1 MYSYPYDPTGKAVT
15 NKFSE
20 EHIISTENRSERVV
34 RIRHAPFFKPLTIT
48 YGNSDTPLTEGVDF
62 EYAYELPELD
72 DSVVGPVYM
81 GVNLINPQV
90 SGSVRFAGQLLGGT
104 FYQPYYEML
113 DDLIKHLNNPVSASW
128 LSVLNRPALLP
139 PMPSATSWDDLLNK
153 KYLASAIR
161 DLKVGSEVAHAAIKA
176 KLDALKAE
184 VEGIYRDIVAF
195 DYPGHAATW
204 NPHDT
209 TVVQIGA
216 HPESAKVPDAMKAY
230 GKTLKTLTA
239 EVRALGLSQ
248 TEIDKYLAYNCFKDV
263 SGVFVQMI
271 APNRPLF
278 RSPAGE
284 TELLFTDTS
293 YEIRSNGS
301 VVLAVGV
308 DLENTDE
315 SYIEW
320 VVGTNKLR
328 ITSSANQLGMA
339 SLTLNGAALLNA
351 VTIQDYQAQ
360 GGGGTDPDDNEL
372 KITGIGIRFEGKG
385 SLADPVK
392 GHLIVPQA
400 TLAASGAV
408 KLKSGPGTE
417 TAGYAAATDAVAAYQ
432 QQQSNFVLKDTRVN
446 DMKMDQ
452 GSLTLTKTHLWMG
465 SVDNTADLAKP
476 LSKDLRDAI
485 MLLAEKNHKHDW
497 NGFGILPATT
507 DEYGVTKFASTTGGL
522 AQLKAVAPVVLVDL
536 AARAEALR
544 VALQNTNPSA
554 VVDFAAVDKATW
566 LVNSGRNGVSVQ
578 DLRYFFVL
586 NGERKEGRVTG
597 TINLDT
603 TPMFNWML
611 ATNLDEKRW
620 PAAVLHDTQL
630 TMDLGDLPTCAVTV
644 GRTASEMGALA
655 YSSMLFKERVKIP
668 RGQLHV
674 RCQAEGKISIYVDGV
689 NRGGGDDFS
698 ALTLDVN
705 PAVEH
710 TVAIRVD
717 ADAPTKIAG
726 VWYDIMDRDFIVAY
740 SQPGT
745 RIGTLE
751 EFYNP
756 NGMRHYLYMNMRTGS
771 LFSRGEIAPTVGIE
785 LAAVLVGYIDVPIT
799 GLVAGATYP
808 MGSMVDYGEFK
819 ELEVHALLTNVHKPT
834 LGDFAISDA
843 PLMQLGG
850 MVEIE
855 PAWFGVRKSGVAGG
869 FTKKF
874 GRVDA
879 DFTAAV
885 DRLRVGFS
893 TATNHPGHW
902 VTPLNPNE
910 GGLDTIDGVL
920 MANAPTLS
928 NGEAEYG
935 NDLWFF
941 VAHHGQNSLAPMIRI
956 NPYTG
961 VLQHSLTPM
970 RAALGDAEFPAT
982 VPRVVVATM
991 TQNTGWDEDIPYQQF
1006 GYEDG
1011 ETHGNDWQL
1020 SRRIIVRYSYIPAS
1034 RTLRL
1039 CYEIYRNGVAKRW
1052 WREYVLSLDISHLFK
1067 KGVVGIERA
1076 AVVAPISLR
1085 LLTSWMPMLGG
1096 SADSLK
1102 DKFEYLPSLLAGY
1115 CEFDAVTVGD
1125 TAITAPNKPSP
1136 QAYSGSPYWGTEV
1149 TEFIAI
1155 PKAGGKVAHNHNM
1168 LWPACCYPFVPK
1180 PIAVKKLRGQIWDY
1194 APTDYKGIV
1203 PKEGFYIIA
1212 DVPSIGPDTVVGCEL
1227 KINCPAVVT
1236 VGGTVIL
1243 SESHPTNTPA
1253 PATYMAV
1260 PMKLPKLDNVKLNR
1274 LQLEVLVP
1282 AGHVL
1287 GNLSLNFKLTF
1298 DNGGT
1303 VTEWVMTG
1311 DQDIYYSEYGY
1322 NVVKKNPWNMTQRTL
1337 DLLRERAKA
1346 QKAS

>member
-20 EHIISTENRSERVV
+20 EHIVSSENRSERVV

-72 DSVVGPVYM
+72 DSVMGPVYM

-128 LSVLNRPALLP
+128 LSVLNRPALMP
-139 PMPSATSWDDLLNK
+139 AMPSATSWDDLLNK

-161 DLKVGSEVAHAAIKA
+161 DLKIGSEVAHAAIKA

-195 DYPGHAATW
+195 DYPGHASLW

-216 HPESAKVPDAMKAY
+216 HPESAKVPDAMMAY
-230 GKTLKTLTA
+230 GKKLKQLTA

-263 SGVFVQMI
+263 SGVFVQMV

-284 TELLFTDTS
+284 TELLFTDS
-293 YEIRSNGS
+293 AYEIRSNGA

-308 DLENTDE
+308 DLDNTDE

-328 ITSSANQLGMA
+328 ITSSANQFGMA

-372 KITGIGIRFEGKG
+372 KISGIGIRFEGKG
-385 SLADPVK
+385 SLLDPVK
-392 GHLIVPQA
+392 GHLIIPQA
-400 TLAASGAV
+400 TLAAPGAA
-408 KLKSGPGTE
+408 KLKSTPGTE
-417 TAGYAAATDAVAAYQ
+417 TTGFAAATDAVAAYQ
-432 QQQSNFVLKDTRVN
+432 QQQSNFVLKETRIN
-446 DMKMDQ
+446 DQKMDA
-452 GSLTLTKTHLWMG
+452 GSLTLTKTHLRMG

-476 LSKDLRDAI
+476 LSKGLRDAL

-507 DEYGVTKFASTTGGL
+507 ASHGVTKYASTIGGL
-522 AQLKAVAPVVLVDL
+522 AQLKAVAPAVLVDL
-536 AARAEALR
+536 AARAETLR
-544 VALQNTNPSA
+544 LALQNTNPGA
-554 VVDFAAVDKATW
+554 VVDFAAVDKTTW
-566 LVNSGRNGVSVQ
+566 TVNSGRNGVSVQ

-586 NGERKEGRVTG
+586 GGERKEGRVTG
-597 TINLDT
+597 TVNLDT
-603 TPMFNWML
+603 TPMFNWMFPS
-611 ATNLDEKRW
+611 NVDEKRW
-620 PAAVLHDTQL
+620 AAAVLHDKQL
-630 TMDLGDLPTCAVTV
+630 VTDLGDLPTCAVTV
-644 GRTASEMGALA
+644 GRSASEMGALA
-655 YSSMLFKERVKIP
+655 YSSMLFKERVMIS
-668 RGQLHV
+668 RGQLRV
-674 RCQAEGKISIYVDGV
+674 RCQAEGKITVYVDGV
-689 NRGGGDDFS
+689 SRGSGDDFVVV
-698 ALTLDVN
+698 TLNVN
-705 PAVEH
+705 PDVEH
-710 TVAIRVD
+710 VVAIRVD

-726 VWYDIMDRDFIVAY
+726 VWYDILDRDFIMAY
-740 SQPGT
+740 TQPGT
-745 RIGTLE
+745 RVGTLE

-756 NGMRHYLYMNMRTGS
+756 NGMRHYLYLNMRTGS
-771 LFSRGEIAPTVGIE
+771 LFSRGEVAPAVGIE

-799 GLVAGATYP
+799 GLVAGAAYS

-819 ELEVHALLTNVHKPT
+819 ELELHTALTNVHLPKSS
-834 LGDFAISDA
+834 DFAISDA
-843 PLMQLGG
+843 PMMKLGAI
-850 MVEIE
+850 VETE
-855 PAWFGVRKSGVAGG
+855 PKWYGARKSGAVGV

-879 DFTAAV
+879 LFPTPV
-885 DRLRVGFS
+885 ERFLLGFS
-893 TATNHPGHW
+893 TAANHPGCW
-902 VTPLNPNE
+902 VVPNNPQENSN
-910 GGLDTIDGVL
+910 DTIDGVL
-920 MANAPTLS
+920 VMNAPS
-928 NGEAEYG
+928 MSDSEEEYG
-935 NDLWFF
+935 RDLWFF
-941 VAHHGQNSLAPMIRI
+941 VAHHGKNPLAPSIHI
-956 NPYTG
+956 NPYDN
-961 VLQHSLTPM
+961 VLDHGLTPM
-970 RAALGDAEFPAT
+970 KRELGYSTFQTAPVNIGAVLSYVSGGEEEI
-982 VPRVVVATM
+982 
-991 TQNTGWDEDIPYQQF
+991 GYEQF

-1011 ETHGNDWQL
+1011 EVHGADWQL
-1020 SRRIIVRYSYIPAS
+1020 TRRIILRYRYVPLT

-1039 CYEIYRNGVAKRW
+1039 CYEIYRNGIAKRW
-1052 WREYVLSLDISHLFK
+1052 WREYVLSIDIAHMFK
-1067 KGVVGIERA
+1067 CGVVGIERRQ
-1076 AVVAPISLR
+1076 VAGAFKCQMLPTWL
-1085 LLTSWMPMLGG
+1085 PMIGG
-1096 SADSLK
+1096 NAESLK
-1102 DKFEYLPSLLAGY
+1102 NKFEYTPGLLEGY
-1115 CEFDAVTVGD
+1115 CEFDSMNDASATSLPG
-1125 TAITAPNKPSP
+1125 NPSP
-1136 QAYSGSPYWGTEV
+1136 QQFQTSSFWGTEV

-1298 DNGGT
+1298 DNAGT

>member
-128 LSVLNRPALLP
+128 LSVLNRPALMP
-139 PMPSATSWDDLLNK
+139 AMPSATSWDDLLNK

-161 DLKVGSEVAHAAIKA
+161 DLKIGSEVAHAAIKA

-195 DYPGHAATW
+195 DYPGHASQW

-216 HPESAKVPDAMKAY
+216 HPESAKVPDAMMAY
-230 GKTLKTLTA
+230 GKKLKQLTA
-239 EVRALGLSQ
+239 GVRALGLSQ
-248 TEIDKYLAYNCFKDV
+248 TEVDKYLAYNCFKDV

-452 GSLTLTKTHLWMG
+452 GSLTLTKTHLRMG

-497 NGFGILPATT
+497 NGFGILPATSALH
-507 DEYGVTKFASTTGGL
+507 GVTKYASTVGGL
-522 AQLKAVAPVVLVDL
+522 AQLKAVAPAVLVDL

-586 NGERKEGRVTG
+586 GGERKEGRVTG
-597 TINLDT
+597 TVNLDT

-655 YSSMLFKERVKIP
+655 YSSMLFKERVMIP
-668 RGQLHV
+668 RGQLRV
-674 RCQAEGKISIYVDGV
+674 RCQAEGKITVYVDGV
-689 NRGGGDDFS
+689 SQGSGTGFV
-698 ALTLDVN
+698 AIAVN
-705 PAVEH
+705 VKTDLEH

-726 VWYDIMDRDFIVAY
+726 AWYDILDRDFPMAY
-740 SQPGT
+740 SQPGS
-745 RIGTLE
+745 RVGTLE

-756 NGMRHYLYMNMRTGS
+756 NGMRHYLYMNMRSGS
-771 LFSRGEIAPTVGIE
+771 LFSRAEIAPTIGID
-785 LAAVLVGYIDVPIT
+785 LTTVLIGHIDVPIT
-799 GLVAGATYP
+799 GLVAGAT
-808 MGSMVDYGEFK
+808 MTLGGMVDYGEFK
-819 ELEVHALLTNVHKPT
+819 ELASHADMTNVHKPT
-834 LGDFAISDA
+834 LADFAISDA
-843 PLMQLGG
+843 PAMKLGAI
-850 MVEIE
+850 VETD
-855 PAWFGVRKSGVAGG
+855 PMWYGARKTGVAGG

-874 GRVDA
+874 GRIDA
-879 DFTAAV
+879 IFSAPV
-885 DRLRVGFS
+885 GQLMLGFS
-893 TATNHPGHW
+893 TKTNHPGHW
-902 VTPLNPNE
+902 VTPSNPQE
-910 GGLDTIDGVL
+910 AGHDTIDGVL
-920 MANAPTLS
+920 VVNSQTVT
-928 NGEAEYG
+928 GVEAEYDK
-935 NDLWFF
+935 DLWFF
-941 VAHHGQNSLAPMIRI
+941 VGHHGQNPLSPAIHI
-956 NPYTG
+956 NPYDN
-961 VLQHSLTPM
+961 VLEHGLSPM
-970 RAALGDAEFPAT
+970 KPGLGDNLLPAT
-982 VPRVVVATM
+982 PLAT
-991 TQNTGWDEDIPYQQF
+991 NGAVLSYVSGGDEDVGYAQF

-1011 ETHGNDWQL
+1011 EVHGVDWRL
-1020 SRRIIVRYSYIPAS
+1020 SRRIIVRYRYVPATK
-1034 RTLRL
+1034 TLRL
-1039 CYEIYRNGVAKRW
+1039 CYDIYRNGIAKRW
-1052 WREYVLSLDISHLFK
+1052 WREYVLSIDIAHLFK
-1067 KGVVGIERA
+1067 SGIVGIERRA
-1076 AVVAPISLR
+1076 AAGTIKWQMFA
-1085 LLTSWMPMLGG
+1085 SWLPMMGG
-1096 SADSLK
+1096 SFATLR
-1102 DKFEYLPSLLAGY
+1102 DKFEYTPGLLDGYSEYDSASEATTVATVAG
-1115 CEFDAVTVGD
+1115 
-1125 TAITAPNKPSP
+1125 KPSP
-1136 QAYSGSPYWGTEV
+1136 QQFLGSPFWGDEV
-1149 TEFIAI
+1149 TEFVAI

-1168 LWPACCYPFVPK
+1168 LWPAFCYSKVPG
-1180 PIAVKKLRGQIWDY
+1180 IFAVKKLRGQLWDY
-1194 APTDYKGIV
+1194 APTDYKGVI

-1212 DVPSIGPDTVVGCEL
+1212 DVPSISAATLVSCEL
-1227 KINCPAVVT
+1227 TINCPAEVT
-1236 VGGTVIL
+1236 LGGVSLLTVA
-1243 SESHPTNTPA
+1243 HPTNTPA
-1253 PATYMAV
+1253 PALYTSNPVGVAIR
-1260 PMKLPKLDNVKLNR
+1260 DCVKLNR
-1274 LQLEVLVP
+1274 LQLEVKVP
-1282 AGHVL
+1282 AGYIASY
-1287 GNLSLNFKLTF
+1287 LSLNFKLKF

-1303 VTEWVMTG
+1303 LTEWVMAG
-1311 DQDIYYSEYGY
+1311 DQDIYCSEYGY
-1322 NVVKKNPWNMTQRTL
+1322 NVAKKNPWNMTQRTL
-1337 DLLRERAKA
+1337 DLLRARAKA
-1346 QKAS
+1346 QKAG

>member
-128 LSVLNRPALLP
+128 LSVLNRPALMP
-139 PMPSATSWDDLLNK
+139 AMPSATSWDDLLNK

-184 VEGIYRDIVAF
+184 VEGIYRDIVNF
-195 DYPGHAATW
+195 DYPGHASLW

-216 HPESAKVPDAMKAY
+216 HPESVKVPDAMKAY

-400 TLAASGAV
+400 TLAANGAV

-452 GSLTLTKTHLWMG
+452 GSLTLTKTHLRMG

-497 NGFGILPATT
+497 NGFGILPATAASH
-507 DEYGVTKFASTTGGL
+507 GVTKYASTVGGL
-522 AQLKAVAPVVLVDL
+522 AQLKAVAPAVLVDL

-554 VVDFAAVDKATW
+554 VVDFAAVDKSVWT
-566 LVNSGRNGVSVQ
+566 VNSGRNGLSVQ

-586 NGERKEGRVTG
+586 AGERKEGRSSG

-611 ATNLDEKRW
+611 ATNTDETRW

-655 YSSMLFKERVKIP
+655 YSSMLFKERVMIP
-668 RGQLHV
+668 RGQLRV
-674 RCQAEGKISIYVDGV
+674 RCQAEGKITVYVDGV
-689 NRGGGDDFS
+689 SQGSGTGFV
-698 ALTLDVN
+698 AIAVN
-705 PAVEH
+705 VKTDLEH

-726 VWYDIMDRDFIVAY
+726 AWYDILDRDFPMAY
-740 SQPGT
+740 SQPGS
-745 RIGTLE
+745 RVGTLE

-756 NGMRHYLYMNMRTGS
+756 NGMRHYLYMNMRSGS
-771 LFSRGEIAPTVGIE
+771 LFSRAEIAPTIGID
-785 LAAVLVGYIDVPIT
+785 LTTVLIGHIDVPIT
-799 GLVAGATYP
+799 GLVAGAT
-808 MGSMVDYGEFK
+808 MTLGGMVDYGEFK
-819 ELEVHALLTNVHKPT
+819 ELASHADMTNVHKPT
-834 LGDFAISDA
+834 LADFAISDA
-843 PLMQLGG
+843 PAMKLGAI
-850 MVEIE
+850 VETD
-855 PAWFGVRKSGVAGG
+855 PMWYGARKTGVAGG

-874 GRVDA
+874 GRIDA
-879 DFTAAV
+879 IFSAPV
-885 DRLRVGFS
+885 GQLMLGFS
-893 TATNHPGHW
+893 TKTNHPGHW
-902 VTPLNPNE
+902 ATPSNPQE
-910 GGLDTIDGVL
+910 AGHDTIDGVL
-920 MANAPTLS
+920 VVNSQTVT
-928 NGEAEYG
+928 GVEAEYDK
-935 NDLWFF
+935 DLWFF
-941 VAHHGQNSLAPMIRI
+941 VGHHGQNPLSPAIHI
-956 NPYTG
+956 NPYDN
-961 VLQHSLTPM
+961 VLEHGLSPM
-970 RAALGDAEFPAT
+970 KPGLGDNLLPGTPLAT
-982 VPRVVVATM
+982 NGAVLSYVS
-991 TQNTGWDEDIPYQQF
+991 GGDEDVGYAQF

-1011 ETHGNDWQL
+1011 EVHGVDWRL
-1020 SRRIIVRYSYIPAS
+1020 SRRIIVRYRYVPATK
-1034 RTLRL
+1034 TLRL
-1039 CYEIYRNGVAKRW
+1039 CYDIYRNGIAKRW
-1052 WREYVLSLDISHLFK
+1052 WREYVLSIDIAHLFK
-1067 KGVVGIERA
+1067 SGIVGIERRA
-1076 AVVAPISLR
+1076 AAGTIKWQMFA
-1085 LLTSWMPMLGG
+1085 SWLPMMGG
-1096 SADSLK
+1096 SFATLR
-1102 DKFEYLPSLLAGY
+1102 DKFEYTPGLLDGYSEYDSASEATTVATVAG
-1115 CEFDAVTVGD
+1115 
-1125 TAITAPNKPSP
+1125 KPSP
-1136 QAYSGSPYWGTEV
+1136 QQFLGSPFWGDEV
-1149 TEFIAI
+1149 TEFVAI

-1168 LWPACCYPFVPK
+1168 LWPAFCYSKVPG
-1180 PIAVKKLRGQIWDY
+1180 IFAVKKLRGQLWDY
-1194 APTDYKGIV
+1194 APTDYKGVI

-1212 DVPSIGPDTVVGCEL
+1212 DVPSISAATLVSCEL
-1227 KINCPAVVT
+1227 TINCPAEVT
-1236 VGGTVIL
+1236 LGGVSLLTVA
-1243 SESHPTNTPA
+1243 HPTNTPA
-1253 PATYMAV
+1253 PALYTSNPVGVAIR
-1260 PMKLPKLDNVKLNR
+1260 DCVKLNR
-1274 LQLEVLVP
+1274 LQLEVKVP
-1282 AGHVL
+1282 AGYIASY
-1287 GNLSLNFKLTF
+1287 LSLNFKLKF

-1303 VTEWVMTG
+1303 LTEWVMAG
-1311 DQDIYYSEYGY
+1311 DQDIYCSEYGY
-1322 NVVKKNPWNMTQRTL
+1322 NVAKKNPWNMTQRTL
-1337 DLLRERAKA
+1337 DLLRARAKA
-1346 QKAS
+1346 QKAG

>member
-113 DDLIKHLNNPVSASW
+113 DDLIKHLNNPVTASW
-128 LSVLNRPALLP
+128 LSVLNRPALMP
-139 PMPSATSWDDLLNK
+139 VMPSATSWDDLLNK

-184 VEGIYRDIVAF
+184 VEGIYRDIVNF
-195 DYPGHAATW
+195 DYPGHASLW

-328 ITSSANQLGMA
+328 IASSANQLGMA

-400 TLAASGAV
+400 TMAASGAV

-417 TAGYAAATDAVAAYQ
+417 IAGYAAATDAVAAYQ

-452 GSLTLTKTHLWMG
+452 GSLTLTKTHLRMG

-497 NGFGILPATT
+497 NGFGILPATAASH
-507 DEYGVTKFASTTGGL
+507 GVTKYASTVGGL
-522 AQLKAVAPVVLVDL
+522 AQLKAVAPAVLVDL

-578 DLRYFFVL
+578 DLRYFFVSS
-586 NGERKEGRVTG
+586 GERKEGRVTG

-668 RGQLHV
+668 RGQLRV
-674 RCQAEGKISIYVDGV
+674 RCQAQGKITIYVNGV
-689 NRGGGDDFS
+689 SQGSGDDFVVV
-698 ALTLDVN
+698 TI
-705 PAVEH
+705 AVKPDLEH

-717 ADAPTKIAG
+717 SDAPSKIAG
-726 VWYDIMDRDFIVAY
+726 AWYDILDRDFIMAY

-745 RIGTLE
+745 RVGTLE

-756 NGMRHYLYMNMRTGS
+756 NGMRHYLYLNMRTGS
-771 LFSRGEIAPTVGIE
+771 LFSRGEIAPAVGIE
-785 LAAVLVGYIDVPIT
+785 LGAVLIGYIDVPTT
-799 GLVAGATYP
+799 GLIAGATYS

-819 ELEVHALLTNVHKPT
+819 ELDVHAEVVNVHMPDIS
-834 LGDFAISDA
+834 DFGISDA
-843 PLMQLGG
+843 PLMKLGAIVETEPMWYGTRQANKTVTG
-850 MVEIE
+850 MFI
-855 PAWFGVRKSGVAGG
+855 
-869 FTKKF
+869 KKF

-879 DFTAAV
+879 LFPTPIE
-885 DRLRVGFS
+885 RLLLGFS
-893 TATNHPGHW
+893 TATGHPGCW
-902 VTPLNPNE
+902 VVPKNPQENNH
-910 GGLDTIDGVL
+910 DTVDGVL
-920 MANAPTLS
+920 VMNAPTAA
-928 NGEAEYG
+928 NGEVEYG
-935 NDLWFF
+935 TDLWFF
-941 VAHHGQNSLAPMIRI
+941 VGHHGNNPFAPCVHI
-956 NPYTG
+956 NLFDN
-961 VLQHSLTPM
+961 VLDHGLIPM
-970 RAALGDAEFPAT
+970 SPTLGYRAFQT
-982 VPRVVVATM
+982 VPTNIGAVLSYVS
-991 TQNTGWDEDIPYQQF
+991 GGDEEIGYEQF
-1006 GYEDG
+1006 GYTDG
-1011 ETHGNDWQL
+1011 EVHGPDWQL
-1020 SRRIIVRYSYIPAS
+1020 TRRIIVRYRYVPAT

-1039 CYEIYRNGVAKRW
+1039 CYEIYRNGIAKRW
-1052 WREYVLSLDISHLFK
+1052 WREYVLSIDIAHMFK
-1067 KGVVGIERA
+1067 CGVVGLERR
-1076 AVVAPISLR
+1076 AVVGGFKCQLFPTWL
-1085 LLTSWMPMLGG
+1085 PMLGG
-1096 SADSLK
+1096 SAESLKDMFEYTPALLDGYCEYDSLK
-1102 DKFEYLPSLLAGY
+1102 DNSVVTLAG
-1115 CEFDAVTVGD
+1115 
-1125 TAITAPNKPSP
+1125 NPSP
-1136 QAYSGSPYWGTEV
+1136 QQFAGPPFWGEEIS
-1149 TEFIAI
+1149 EFVAM
-1155 PKAGGKVAHNHNM
+1155 PKAGGKVAHNHDM
-1168 LWPACCYPFVPK
+1168 LWPACSYPYVPK
-1180 PIAVKKLRGQIWDY
+1180 SIAVKKLRGQIWDY
-1194 APTDYKGIV
+1194 ALTDYKGIV

-1212 DVPSIGPDTVVGCEL
+1212 DVPSIGADTVVGCEL
-1227 KINCPAVVT
+1227 KINCPASVT
-1236 VGGTVIL
+1236 VGGTLLL
-1243 SESHPTNTPA
+1243 SESHPTNTPD
-1253 PATYMAV
+1253 PSTYMAV

-1274 LQLEVLVP
+1274 LQLEIKVP
-1282 AGHVL
+1282 AGYVL
-1287 GNLSLNFKLTF
+1287 GNLFLNFKLTF

-1303 VTEWVMTG
+1303 LTEWVMTG
-1311 DQDIYYSEYGY
+1311 DQDIYYSEYGF
-1322 NVVKKNPWNMTQRTL
+1322 NLAKKNPWNMTQRTL
-1337 DLLRERAKA
+1337 DLLRARAKA
-1346 QKAS
+1346 QKEG